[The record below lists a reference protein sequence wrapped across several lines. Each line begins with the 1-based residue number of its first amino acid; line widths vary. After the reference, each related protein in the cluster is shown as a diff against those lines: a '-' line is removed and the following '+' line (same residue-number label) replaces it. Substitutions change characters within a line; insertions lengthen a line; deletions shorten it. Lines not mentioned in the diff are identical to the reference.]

1 MDTSRVTRRVH
12 SVAGGVA
19 LLSVRG
25 LLLWLVVPA
34 AFCAWL
40 VIGVR
45 LRRRG
50 ISLPQ
55 FVGWADLNLIARLQ
69 RFGIRGSG
77 GAVTHRVPWSDM
89 GAVTHRVSWL
99 DPA

>member
-1 MDTSRVTRRVH
+1 MGRVH
-12 SVAGGVA
+12 SVVVGVA

-25 LLLWLVVPA
+25 VLPWLVVPA

-40 VIGVR
+40 VVGVR

-55 FVGWADLNLIARLQ
+55 FVGWADLNLVAGLQ
-69 RFGIRGSG
+69 RLGMRSG
-77 GAVTHRVPWSDM
+77 GAVTQRVLWSNM
-89 GAVTHRVSWL
+89 SAVTHRVSWL